1 MFGCIS
7 SEGWREEDGKD
18 ICLFNNDPL
27 ACKFGNLVGIFGF
40 LGSIGLIVGE
50 FLFERMS
57 SVKSRKRFV
66 LSDMAF
72 SGKADTPK
80 KKHPTSLSL
89 IHHSSKYSRLDI
101 HVLRCIHLPVDPME
115 FG

>member
-18 ICLFNNDPL
+18 ICLFNDDPL
-27 ACKFGNLVGIFGF
+27 ACKFGNMVGIFGF
-40 LGSIGLIVGE
+40 IGSIGLIVGE

-66 LSDMAF
+66 LADLGF
-72 SGKADTPK
+72 SGKPFR
-80 KKHPTSLSL
+80 HP
-89 IHHSSKYSRLDI
+89 SRIYLL
-101 HVLRCIHLPVDPME
+101 VLTFNL
-115 FG
+115 